1 MQHDTEQTVMLIR
14 TVPGMNCQGCVKRMR
29 EAIQAQD
36 PAAQVEGFPAEKR
49 LEVTSSLDD
58 QALDSALNEAGYPP
72 SDDASDA
79 PHPDAPEPAESQS
92 APVDAPQLRLLISG

>member
-36 PAAQVEGFPAEKR
+36 PAAQVDGFPAEN
-49 LEVTSSLDD
+49 SL
-58 QALDSALNEAGYPP
+58 NRR
-72 SDDASDA
+72 A
-79 PHPDAPEPAESQS
+79 PTRMHPNCAC
-92 APVDAPQLRLLISG
+92 

>member
-58 QALDSALNEAGYPP
+58 QALDSALNEALPWMRP
-72 SDDASDA
+72 NCAC
-79 PHPDAPEPAESQS
+79 
-92 APVDAPQLRLLISG
+92 